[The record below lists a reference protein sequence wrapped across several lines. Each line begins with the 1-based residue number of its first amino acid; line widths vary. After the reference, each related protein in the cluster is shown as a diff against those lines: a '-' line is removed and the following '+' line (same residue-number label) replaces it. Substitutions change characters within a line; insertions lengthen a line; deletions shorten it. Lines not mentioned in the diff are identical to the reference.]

1 MAQAIRAV
9 FAACGRT
16 AAFIG
21 RLAKIPRWHSLARSA
36 RYLALRK
43 IVLAPS
49 ANILRNLI
57 SPSKSLL
64 STLAPRCRLIPFS
77 RLLAPLECSLGVGPL
92 PPQQSPAPSQTAC
105 PRRPSR
111 LSHAPA
117 ASRIALGD
125 RQDLFSSAAIAVCSA
140 SGKPRWP
147 SAATILCSARWLRKQ
162 FMSCVR
168 CLTRRSG
175 DGSCRSPRQRAH
187 RPCYA

>member
-77 RLLAPLECSLGVGPL
+77 RLLAPLECSLGVGP
-92 PPQQSPAPSQTAC
+92 AT
-105 PRRPSR
+105 
-111 LSHAPA
+111 PA
-117 ASRIALGD
+117 AKSRAEPNCL
-125 RQDLFSSAAIAVCSA
+125 SAPTV
-140 SGKPRWP
+140 
-147 SAATILCSARWLRKQ
+147 ATIACA
-162 FMSCVR
+162 C
-168 CLTRRSG
+168 G
-175 DGSCRSPRQRAH
+175 IADRAW
-187 RPCYA
+187 